1 MWTLLFGLLRPLLA
15 PLLRLVGYGAAA
27 AGGAAYGAQR
37 ARAKQAERDREVKA
51 QVDKATAAAPSDKAE
66 LERRLGKP
74 GARL

>member
-37 ARAKQAERDREVKA
+37 ARAKQAEATARAATERDRTDDEVRRHSDA
-51 QVDKATAAAPSDKAE
+51 EQVED
-66 LERRLGKP
+66 LERWER
-74 GARL
+74 R